1 MMGSFKILKSLGAKF
16 VPSFPNVTRY
26 IGEVKAFSGP
36 PSFAGSL
43 RPQPWPELGSEC
55 DLMIQQQI

>member
-1 MMGSFKILKSLGAKF
+1 MMGLKIPKSLGAKY
-16 VPSFPNVTRY
+16 VPSFPNVTSY

-43 RPQPWPELGSEC
+43 RPQRWPELGSEC
-55 DLMIQQQI
+55 DLMIQQRT